1 MKLKVEYIPIDDL
14 KPYEKNAKIHTQEQ
28 IEQIKK
34 SIQEFGMN
42 DPIAVWGK
50 DDLIVEG
57 HGRLTACKE
66 LGMKE
71 VPVIRLDDLT
81 DDQRRAYTLIH
92 NQTTMN
98 TGWDAN
104 ILDGELAEINLDLD
118 MSDFG
123 FEDLDV
129 DMDDF
134 GTDFEL
140 PEGEQSPIR
149 QWTFMLHEKQ
159 KEFIASALEQVKD
172 DVHETFG
179 NTNSS
184 GNELYEVVRQW
195 AELKKLN

>member
-14 KPYEKNAKIHTQEQ
+14 KPYDKNAKIHTQEQ

-57 HGRLTACKE
+57 HGRLIACKE